1 MKRHIPNIVTGLN
14 LFSGCIAILFAVN
27 NHYVGAALFVF
38 LGIFFDFFD
47 GLLARKLNVQSNL
60 GIQLDSLAD
69 LVTCGVVPG
78 IIMYGLIND
87 ALGGGTI
94 FVVENAWN
102 QTMSWDGLKIR
113 PLALLGFLIPVA
125 SAYRLAKFNLDED
138 QQTYFKGL
146 PVPANTL
153 LILSIPLILHY
164 QYSVT
169 VANLFGRLWFL
180 IAVTLLSCYLL
191 NSNIKLF
198 ALKFK
203 TWSFKKNMVRYL
215 FLITSVLLL
224 VVFHFIA
231 IPIII
236 VLYILVSLFT
246 QKTIS

>member
-138 QQTYFKGL
+138 QKTYFKGL
-146 PVPANTL
+146 PVPANT
-153 LILSIPLILHY
+153 
-164 QYSVT
+164 
-169 VANLFGRLWFL
+169 
-180 IAVTLLSCYLL
+180 
-191 NSNIKLF
+191 
-198 ALKFK
+198 
-203 TWSFKKNMVRYL
+203 
-215 FLITSVLLL
+215 
-224 VVFHFIA
+224 
-231 IPIII
+231 
-236 VLYILVSLFT
+236 
-246 QKTIS
+246 